1 MNTPLS
7 AYRYAVYLAPT
18 GAWRDLGR
26 RWLGRCEETG
36 TVLSRMVEADP
47 RIDSWTRT
55 PRRYG
60 LHATLKPPFRLRED
74 QTPAALD
81 SAVRALARRQAPF
94 GLPLQLQALRGFLAW
109 CCADARGRCRVNAL
123 AQTVVAELDDFR
135 APADANELTRRDR
148 LTLNPQQRQM
158 LERWGYPYV
167 FDTFTFHITLTD
179 PLDDRSMHSAQTQ
192 LAALGGSTLHTPMR
206 VNAISVYVEPEPG
219 ADFIVARHYGFDGS
233 ISDGAGARFMEDV

>member
-1 MNTPLS
+1 
-7 AYRYAVYLAPT
+7 
-18 GAWRDLGR
+18 
-26 RWLGRCEETG
+26 
-36 TVLSRMVEADP
+36 
-47 RIDSWTRT
+47 
-55 PRRYG
+55 
-60 LHATLKPPFRLRED
+60 
-74 QTPAALD
+74 
-81 SAVRALARRQAPF
+81 
-94 GLPLQLQALRGFLAW
+94 
-109 CCADARGRCRVNAL
+109 RCRVNAL

-206 VNAISVYVEPEPG
+206 VKAISVYVETEPE